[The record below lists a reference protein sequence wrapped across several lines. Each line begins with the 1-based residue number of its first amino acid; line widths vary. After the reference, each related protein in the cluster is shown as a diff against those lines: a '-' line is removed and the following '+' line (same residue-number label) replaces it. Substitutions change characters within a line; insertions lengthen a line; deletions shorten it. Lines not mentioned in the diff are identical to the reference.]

1 MRTMKSIK
9 LGSFSLLVILTA
21 ACAAPLPPMQ
31 SASGP
36 RMPDAG
42 PGREY
47 KVTFPDLGRGKER
60 FIRLTLSKDLTQNC
74 GLVKTQFE
82 LDSSEPQLDEKLA
95 LKHLSECLAEPS
107 RKDLGLL
114 LVGRTDRHGSSE
126 YNQKLGLRR
135 ASRVKQILVDAGLT
149 AGRIAI
155 DSRGEDAAGG
165 VGEPDLSGYDRRVD
179 VMIFG
184 WVHAPN

>member
-1 MRTMKSIK
+1 MRIMKSIK
-9 LGSFSLLVILTA
+9 LGSLSLLVILAA
-21 ACAAPLPPMQ
+21 ACATPLPPTQ

-42 PGREY
+42 PDREY
-47 KVTFPDLGRGKER
+47 KVIFPDPGRGKER
-60 FIRLTLSKDLTQNC
+60 FIRLTLAKDLTQSC
-74 GLVKTQFE
+74 GLVKTQFD
-82 LDSSEPQLDEKLA
+82 LDSSEPQLEEKVA
-95 LKHLSECLAEPS
+95 LKHLSDCLAEPS

-114 LVGRTDRHGSSE
+114 LVGRTDREGSSE

-135 ASRVKQILVDAGLT
+135 ASRVKQILVDTGLA

-155 DSRGEDAAGG
+155 DSRGEDAASG

-179 VMIFG
+179 VMVFG
-184 WVHAPN
+184 WIRAPN